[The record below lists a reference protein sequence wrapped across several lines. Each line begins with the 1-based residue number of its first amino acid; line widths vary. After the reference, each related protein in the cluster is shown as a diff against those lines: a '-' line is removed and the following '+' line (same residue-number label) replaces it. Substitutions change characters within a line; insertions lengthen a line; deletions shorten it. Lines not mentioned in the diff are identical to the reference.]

1 MRLHHVQVAIP
12 RGGEDR
18 ARVFYLDGLGLSEV
32 PKPEAMRARG
42 GAWFV
47 ATDGDTVT
55 AEIHLGVEEPFA
67 PAAKAHPALEVTS
80 VGELERIGARLE
92 ALGFTVNWAQR
103 HTVEGT
109 ERFHCLDPFGNRVE
123 LLCPA

>member
-18 ARVFYLDGLGLSEV
+18 ARVFYLDGLGLREV

-55 AEIHLGVEEPFA
+55 AEIHLGVEDPFA
-67 PAAKAHPALEVTS
+67 PAAKA
-80 VGELERIGARLE
+80 
-92 ALGFTVNWAQR
+92 TVNWAQR